1 MLMANAACLSC
12 GFRVHTYTPHDEL
25 RECSPQPLCPW
36 PPPAALRAAAL
47 PTSGRERRLR
57 AQLVGRVQLED
68 QRAASFARGTRVR
81 ALQSRDASPQ
91 GMASAAPHSG
101 AAETQMAVPLTP
113 VRLAGRTR
121 ARWVTSAA
129 PTTRANWAAA
139 ARG

>member
-1 MLMANAACLSC
+1 MASADCHSAMVS
-12 GFRVHTYTPHDEL
+12 YTLLIRRDEL
-25 RECSPQPLCPW
+25 RGGSRQPLCPW
-36 PPPAALRAAAL
+36 PPPAAL

-68 QRAASFARGTRVR
+68 QRAASVARGTRVR

-113 VRLAGRTR
+113 VRLAGRTG
-121 ARWVTSAA
+121 AGWVTSAA
-129 PTTRANWAAA
+129 PTIRAIWAAA
-139 ARG
+139 A